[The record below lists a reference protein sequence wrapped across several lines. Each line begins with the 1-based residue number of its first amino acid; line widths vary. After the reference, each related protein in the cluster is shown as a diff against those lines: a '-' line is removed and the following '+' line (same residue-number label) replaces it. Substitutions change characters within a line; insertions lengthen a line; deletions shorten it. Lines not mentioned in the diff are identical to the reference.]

1 MELEVLTARKV
12 LAADFTGEMVR
23 CRERVGGQRDYL
35 NRIGVCRA
43 GERDLITLKSKEI
56 HVFISTLCLGF
67 FSFELIL
74 IPGVSGRIRF
84 LGIIFEKKGRRE
96 LVGLLLLLP
105 CVPIGRGF
113 GGD

>member
-1 MELEVLTARKV
+1 MAPEMELEVLTARKV

-84 LGIIFEKKGRRE
+84 LGIIF
-96 LVGLLLLLP
+96 
-105 CVPIGRGF
+105 
-113 GGD
+113 